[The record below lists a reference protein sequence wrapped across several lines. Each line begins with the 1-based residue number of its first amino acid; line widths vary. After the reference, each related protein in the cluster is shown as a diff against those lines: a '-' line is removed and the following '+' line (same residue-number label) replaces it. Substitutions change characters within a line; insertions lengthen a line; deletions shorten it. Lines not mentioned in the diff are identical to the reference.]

1 MAPTDKVTSKRLR
14 AMVGTVYISTTYN
27 LILGM
32 NGEDAT
38 EATSGKDAPMVHID
52 LSRPRNHTTSSAVCV
67 KIQNTPKH
75 PHETDTKYF
84 HDLHKNG
91 MIHVSACGGRGGNG
105 GSGGDGQN
113 GQRGRKGRD
122 ASSVCSG
129 SNGGNGGNGGSG
141 GNGTSGGNGGRGGNI
156 KISVKEEDCDLLLAL
171 SQPIVSGGRGGTAGR
186 NGRGGSGGFGGAGGD
201 SYSE

>member
-105 GSGGDGQN
+105 EVVGTDRMANEAEKVAMLQAYAVGVTAEMEEMVEAVVMVRAAGMA
-113 GQRGRKGRD
+113 D
-122 ASSVCSG
+122 AEE
-129 SNGGNGGNGGSG
+129 
-141 GNGTSGGNGGRGGNI
+141 
-156 KISVKEEDCDLLLAL
+156 ISKFL
-171 SQPIVSGGRGGTAGR
+171 
-186 NGRGGSGGFGGAGGD
+186 
-201 SYSE
+201 